1 MRELIVTENST
12 IDGVIEL
19 AGDWFSPG
27 DTDPDVDQSDVL
39 AVLREQRE
47 NADVLLLGRVTF
59 EDMRGYWPKQTDDT
73 TGISAYLDSVSK
85 YVVSGTLTKPEWE
98 NTTVLSGELRS
109 EIERLKAAEG
119 KDIVTTG
126 SISLVRALIA
136 EDLVDEYRLFVYPV
150 VVGEGRRLFEGATG
164 VPKLRLVEERPFAS
178 GIVLLRYRAASS

>member
-27 DTDPDVDQSDVL
+27 DTDLSDVM
-39 AVLREQRE
+39 AALREQRE
-47 NADVLLLGRVTF
+47 RADAFLVGRVTF
-59 EDMRGYWPKQTDDT
+59 EDLRGYWPKQTEDK

-85 YVVSGTLTKPEWE
+85 YVVSSTLMEPAWE
-98 NTTVLSGELRS
+98 NTTVLSGDLRT
-109 EIERLKAAEG
+109 EIERLKGAEG

-136 EDLVDEYRLFVYPV
+136 EGLVDEYRLFVYPV

-164 VPKLRLVEERPFAS
+164 VPELRLVEERTFTS
-178 GIVLLRYRAASS
+178 GIVLLRYRAR